1 MKQFISLK
9 ANKEVTLQQL
19 HEILS
24 QRFPS
29 YKVYIHNKDVR
40 IRKNALVTA
49 SVGIKTNDDK
59 TIISIGTK
67 TRWWIWL
74 LLGWLQLIV
83 KRGIVDEIYASLL
96 RDLHLSFPDSVSLP
110 DTSKLIAWKKA
121 TKPLKVLSTMLL
133 VWILCF
139 CYWAQYI
146 ISIAFNGYMLP
157 KLGYRPEIMKI
168 YSDIDYVVSL
178 VPSVFWLIMG
188 CYLTRLKIKHIK
200 YAGFLIISFCVYD
213 FFDDMLYVL
222 ERYCDIKLIN
232 IPYYYSSYIYYTIYN
247 LLMFSAGYFINK
259 NIYNG
264 ALRYASIAL
273 KILALCGFFSFITI
287 QVLKSIF
294 INNDLSSYEDAY
306 ISNIITIGVALVFWP
321 FSYAAYFCLYR
332 AFHKLPKYPV

>member
-157 KLGYRPEIMKI
+157 RLGYRPEIMKN
-168 YSDIDYVVSL
+168 YSNIEYFASV

-188 CYLTRLKIKHIK
+188 YYLIRLKIKNIK
-200 YAGFLIISFCVYD
+200 YAGFLFISFSLCD
-213 FFDDMLYVL
+213 FFNAMLYVL
-222 ERYCDIKLIN
+222 QNHCDIKILN
-232 IPYYYSSYIYYTIYN
+232 IPYYAYIFFTIIY
-247 LLMFSAGYFINK
+247 LLMFSAGCFLNK

-273 KILALCGFFSFITI
+273 KMLALCGFFSFITI

>member
-1 MKQFISLK
+1 MQQFISLK
-9 ANKEVTLQQL
+9 ANKKVTLQQL

-29 YKVYIHNKDVR
+29 YEVYIHNKDVR

-49 SVGIKTNDDK
+49 SVEIKTNDDK

-96 RDLHLSFPDSVSLP
+96 RDLHLSFPDCVSLP

-121 TKPLKVLSTMLL
+121 TKPLKVLSAMLL
-133 VWILCF
+133 VWTLCF

-146 ISIAFNGYMLP
+146 ISIAFNGYMFP
-157 KLGYRPEIMKI
+157 RLGYRPEIMKI
-168 YSDIDYVVSL
+168 YQDIEYFASV

-188 CYLTRLKIKHIK
+188 CYLTRLKIKNIK
-200 YAGFLIISFCVYD
+200 YAGFFIISFCLCD
-213 FFDDMLYVL
+213 FFNAVLYVL
-222 ERYCDIKLIN
+222 LSLCDIKFIN
-232 IPYYYSSYIYYTIYN
+232 IPYYVYIRCIIMN
-247 LLMFSAGYFINK
+247 LLMFSAGCFLNK

-264 ALRYASIAL
+264 ALRHASIAL
-273 KILALCGFFSFITI
+273 KMLALSGFFSSITI
-287 QVLKSIF
+287 IVLKSIF

-306 ISNIITIGVALVFWP
+306 IRNIIIIGVALVFWP